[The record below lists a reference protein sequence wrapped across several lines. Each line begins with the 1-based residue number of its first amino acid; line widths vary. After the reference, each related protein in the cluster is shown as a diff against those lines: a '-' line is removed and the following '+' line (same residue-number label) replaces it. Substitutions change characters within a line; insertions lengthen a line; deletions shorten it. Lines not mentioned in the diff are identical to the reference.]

1 MPSPQQVAWAKFRV
15 LVISVVALLI
25 LGTISYLLTG
35 GTLFEAKSTLYVYFP
50 DATALQ
56 QGAPVRVNGIGVGK
70 VAKIE
75 LSGSKDPN
83 AIIRVTMTIER
94 ERLASI
100 APDSTAQIASDTAVG
115 DKYVAIT
122 GGTSPEHVR
131 PNDRIQYKG
140 APDLLKTLDIT
151 QFQKQVEAIDAT
163 FEQIEQ
169 GKTQFGEIV
178 KGDQVYR
185 SLLERVGEVERG
197 VKSIANTKDMI
208 GRELYTDRL
217 FQQIHGPL
225 TRLDQMLAQL
235 QAGQGNAGKLLISPE
250 QYEQLRASLAQLRGT
265 LTDLQK
271 QPMLNSDQAY
281 QDWNRVLGNL
291 IQQVD
296 AFNATPLLITPSSYE
311 NLNGAVKELQ
321 EGLKEF
327 REHPSKFLRL
337 KLF

>member
-1 MPSPQQVAWAKFRV
+1 
-15 LVISVVALLI
+15 
-25 LGTISYLLTG
+25 
-35 GTLFEAKSTLYVYFP
+35 
-50 DATALQ
+50 
-56 QGAPVRVNGIGVGK
+56 
-70 VAKIE
+70 
-75 LSGSKDPN
+75 
-83 AIIRVTMTIER
+83 
-94 ERLASI
+94 
-100 APDSTAQIASDTAVG
+100 
-115 DKYVAIT
+115 
-122 GGTSPEHVR
+122 
-131 PNDRIQYKG
+131 
-140 APDLLKTLDIT
+140 
-151 QFQKQVEAIDAT
+151 
-163 FEQIEQ
+163 
-169 GKTQFGEIV
+169 
-178 KGDQVYR
+178 
-185 SLLERVGEVERG
+185 
-197 VKSIANTKDMI
+197 MI